1 MMKDYLEIEDNILLE
16 KCKQIEWLTNKINQL
31 EIDIRILRDVIKE
44 KDKII
49 DKQTRL
55 LKLVQA
61 SLKTS

>member
-31 EIDIRILRDVIKE
+31 EIDVRILRDVIKE

-49 DKQTRL
+49 DNQTRL

-61 SLKTS
+61 SLKTT